1 MCRDVLLLLWSTKF
15 YNYEFLYDKYIILIF
30 KMALLFLVY
39 TCLKHFFLH
48 IFKNNFCVQELEQK
62 RSCPVVWVYSMARYS
77 PKAHCPKNCV
87 NLFIKSRLYRW
98 WNSTRWRRCNSTV
111 HVLFMCRIYIC
122 VQNHAYTLYRYCT
135 YAVASSPDVTGLVFM
150 LRSRL
155 LGRWGRKM

>member
-1 MCRDVLLLLWSTKF
+1 MIYTKF

-39 TCLKHFFLH
+39 TGLKHFFLH

-62 RSCPVVWVYSMARYS
+62 RSCPVVWVYSMART
-77 PKAHCPKNCV
+77 PKSSLSQKLCKSLHKIETLSMMKLDSMEEMQQYCTCV
-87 NLFIKSRLYRW
+87 VYVPDN
-98 WNSTRWRRCNSTV
+98 
-111 HVLFMCRIYIC
+111 MCAKPRI
-122 VQNHAYTLYRYCT
+122 YRYCT